1 MSTIERLRQQT
12 AAARALLTAYADIL
26 GDDAQAKHDAVE
38 GETGLHEA
46 IKAGIGRIVEVQGL
60 VAGIDL
66 ALGTLKDRKARL
78 EAQDE
83 RIRAA
88 MLTAMEVSGLQK
100 LETPLGTVSRRA
112 VPPSVVV
119 TDEHAIPPD
128 YWVEQDPKLDKR
140 ALLQA
145 LKALPP
151 GEHIAG
157 AELSNGGSTIALK
170 LT

>member
-12 AAARALLTAYADIL
+12 EAARALLTAYADIL

-66 ALGTLKDRKARL
+66 ALGTLKERKARL
-78 EAQDE
+78 EAQEE
-83 RIRAA
+83 RIRSA
-88 MLTAMEVSGLQK
+88 MLTAMEVGGLQR

-112 VPPSVVV
+112 VPPSVVI
-119 TDEHAIPPD
+119 TEETQIPETFWQP
-128 YWVEQDPKLDKR
+128 QPPRLDKR
-140 ALLQA
+140 ALLA
-145 LKALPP
+145 FLKEGPVP
-151 GEHIAG
+151 G